1 MHRFAIWSLVI
12 SLCAGACAR
21 SENETVERRGEQS
34 DHAAGTTADSTPTVS
49 KPRIVFLGDSLTAGL
64 GLERSQ
70 AVPALVQKRLDA
82 AGYDYEVVNQGVSG
96 DTSAGGVS
104 RLDYA
109 LNGDV
114 RVLVIE
120 LGGNDGLR
128 GLPVEA
134 TKQNLA
140 QIIAGAKAKGV
151 TVLLTGMEA
160 PPNNGPAYTAAFR
173 QLFRDLAREQNV
185 AFMPFYLDG
194 VAGIPALNQS
204 DGIHPTA
211 EGAVIVERTLWK
223 SLQPLLDAKVRA
235 ETGTTPRNQ

>member
-160 PPNNGPAYTAAFR
+160 PPNYGAAYTSEFRAAFAA
-173 QLFRDLAREQNV
+173 LAAEHKV
-185 AFMPFYLDG
+185 AFVPFYLEG
-194 VAGIPALNQS
+194 VAGNARLNIA
-204 DGIHPTA
+204 DGIHPNA
-211 EGAVIVERTLWK
+211 EGNRIVAQTIWRA
-223 SLQPLLDAKVRA
+223 LQPLLTQAAAAR
-235 ETGTTPRNQ
+235 